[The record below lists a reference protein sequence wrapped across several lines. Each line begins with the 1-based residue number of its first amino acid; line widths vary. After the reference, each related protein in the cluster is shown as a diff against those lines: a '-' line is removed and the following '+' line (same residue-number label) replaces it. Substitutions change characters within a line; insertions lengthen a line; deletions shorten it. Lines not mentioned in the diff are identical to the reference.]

1 MFVSRFGVRA
11 EVFDFSTC
19 SSFSPPRIGSCR
31 ALLLRSSSLARSLAP
46 AAWLESEGGKLPTG
60 GVSSLVCRVVLAS
73 DLAPPLFILARV
85 LWVRDCPLGTRTGIE
100 RSGSTCRGCSGT
112 RFDPSWSSPSV
123 VVISDFEEEE
133 EKQPEAKPSAS
144 SSAAAEFSVRLD
156 PSSPLGFIE
165 EAFEFT
171 QPNDGILTG
180 FFSEKCSEAIPTI
193 VGFLCSLEIMG
204 SNMILMHCL
213 SCSYLEIHPE
223 MDFSRAKTA

>member
-46 AAWLESEGGKLPTG
+46 AAWLESEGGELPHRG
-60 GVSSLVCRVVLAS
+60 RFSSGLPCRSGVRSRP
-73 DLAPPLFILARV
+73 APVHFSE
-85 LWVRDCPLGTRTGIE
+85 GSIE

>member
-1 MFVSRFGVRA
+1 MLRQFNFVVASLFNGKKKNPT
-11 EVFDFSTC
+11 STT
-19 SSFSPPRIGSCR
+19 
-31 ALLLRSSSLARSLAP
+31 
-46 AAWLESEGGKLPTG
+46 KQ
-60 GVSSLVCRVVLAS
+60 
-73 DLAPPLFILARV
+73 
-85 LWVRDCPLGTRTGIE
+85 IE

>member
-1 MFVSRFGVRA
+1 MVGV
-11 EVFDFSTC
+11 EWVVGWC
-19 SSFSPPRIGSCR
+19 
-31 ALLLRSSSLARSLAP
+31 LLL
-46 AAWLESEGGKLPTG
+46 GMQ
-60 GVSSLVCRVVLAS
+60 
-73 DLAPPLFILARV
+73 
-85 LWVRDCPLGTRTGIE
+85 LGLKE
-100 RSGSTCRGCSGT
+100 ADQHAVDVQEL